1 MNSGNGGD
9 CLQDIKKLDQVLKT
23 TINAVEQGREQINS
37 FAQGARQERD
47 ETFTKLVDLKGD
59 ILDVITAVDR
69 LEKEEKLARLY
80 LMEVNR
86 NFQGYSEKDIQA
98 AYQDAQHIQIQLG
111 LMRERETQHR
121 QRRDQL
127 EKTLRRI
134 TETLERAEKLESH
147 VGLALNLLSG
157 GLHDVTIKLDE
168 LQLRQ
173 QLSVRVIKAQEE
185 ERLRVAREIHDGP
198 AQSMAN
204 VVLRAEICEKLMA
217 VEPDKVK
224 QELYDLKEMV
234 KESLHEV
241 RKIIFDLR
249 PMVLDDL
256 GVVPTLR
263 RFIAELQKRNAMSI
277 ELVVLGG
284 EERRLAGAL
293 EVAVFRIVQEALNN
307 INKHASAR
315 RAMIKMEVLPGR
327 VNISITDDGC
337 GFETDPFLHDTNMDC
352 FGLLGMRER
361 VELLEG
367 QMKISSVAGKG
378 TEIFVA
384 IPIKE

>member
-1 MNSGNGGD
+1 M
-9 CLQDIKKLDQVLKT
+9 QDIKQLDKVLKT
-23 TINAVEQGREQINS
+23 TIDAVAQGREQICS
-37 FAQGARQERD
+37 FAQSSRAERD
-47 ETFTKLVDLKGD
+47 EILSKLVDLKGD
-59 ILDVITAVDR
+59 ILDVITTVDR

-86 NFQGYSEKDIQA
+86 NFQSYSEKDIQA
-98 AYQDAQHIQIQLG
+98 AYQEAQHIQLQLG
-111 LMRERETQHR
+111 LMRERENQLR
-121 QRRDQL
+121 QKRDML
-127 EKTLRRI
+127 ELSLRRVK
-134 TETLERAEKLESH
+134 ETLEKAEKFESH

-157 GLHDVTIKLDE
+157 GLHDVAVKLDE

-204 VVLRAEICEKLMA
+204 VVLRAEICEKLMS

-234 KESLHEV
+234 KESLNEV

-263 RFIAELQKRNAMSI
+263 RFIAELQNRNEMSI

-284 EERRLAGAL
+284 EERRLSGAL

-307 INKHASAR
+307 INKHADAR
-315 RAMIKMEVLPGR
+315 RAMIKLEVLPGK
-327 VNISITDDGC
+327 VNISIADDGR
-337 GFETDPFLHDTNMDC
+337 GFETDPFVTDATMDC
-352 FGLLGMRER
+352 YGLLGMRER

-367 QMKISSVAGKG
+367 EIKISSASGQG
-378 TEIFVA
+378 TEILVS

>member
-1 MNSGNGGD
+1 M
-9 CLQDIKKLDQVLKT
+9 
-23 TINAVEQGREQINS
+23 
-37 FAQGARQERD
+37 
-47 ETFTKLVDLKGD
+47 
-59 ILDVITAVDR
+59 DR

-86 NFQGYSEKDIQA
+86 NFQAYSEKDIQA
-98 AYQDAQHIQIQLG
+98 AYMDAQHIQVQLG
-111 LMRERETQHR
+111 LMRDREKQHR
-121 QRRDQL
+121 QKRDQL
-127 EKTLRRI
+127 EKTIRRI
-134 TETLERAEKLESH
+134 TETLDKAEKIESQ
-147 VGLALNLLSG
+147 VGLALTLLSG
-157 GLHDVTIKLDE
+157 GLHDVTLKLDE

-224 QELYDLKEMV
+224 EELYDLKEMV

-263 RFIAELQKRNAMSI
+263 RFIAELQKRNTLSI

-284 EERRLAGAL
+284 EGRRLSGAL

-307 INKHASAR
+307 IIKHAGAR
-315 RAMIKMEVLPGR
+315 RAVIKLEVLPGR
-327 VNISITDDGC
+327 LNISIADDGC
-337 GFETDPFLHDTNMDC
+337 GFEADPFLNDSNMDC

-361 VELLEG
+361 VELLDG
-367 QMKISSVAGKG
+367 QMKISSQVGKG
-378 TEIFVA
+378 TEIFVT

>member
-1 MNSGNGGD
+1 M
-9 CLQDIKKLDQVLKT
+9 QDIKQLDQVLKR
-23 TINAVEQGREQINS
+23 TIEAVEEGREQIFS

-47 ETFTKLVDLKGD
+47 EILTKLVDLKGD

-86 NFQGYSEKDIQA
+86 NFKGYSEKDIQA

-121 QRRDQL
+121 QRRDQF

-134 TETLERAEKLESH
+134 TETLDRAEKLENH

-157 GLHDVTIKLDE
+157 GLQDVTVKLDE

-284 EERRLAGAL
+284 EERRLSGPL

-307 INKHASAR
+307 INKHAGAR
-315 RAMIKMEVLPGR
+315 RAMIKLEVLPGR

-337 GFETDPFLHDTNMDC
+337 GFETDPFLNDANMEC

-361 VELLEG
+361 VELLDG

-378 TEIFVA
+378 TEIFVT

>member
-1 MNSGNGGD
+1 M
-9 CLQDIKKLDQVLKT
+9 QDIKKLDQVLKT
-23 TINAVEQGREQINS
+23 TISAVEQGREQIS
-37 FAQGARQERD
+37 FFAQSARQERD
-47 ETFTKLVDLKGD
+47 EILTKLVDLKGD

-69 LEKEEKLARLY
+69 LEKEERLARLY

-86 NFQGYSEKDIQA
+86 NFQAYSEKDIQA
-98 AYQDAQHIQIQLG
+98 AYQDAQHIQVQLG
-111 LMRERETQHR
+111 LMREREAQHR
-121 QRRDQL
+121 QRRDQF
-127 EKTLRRI
+127 EKTLRRV
-134 TETLERAEKLESH
+134 TETLERAEKLESN

-157 GLHDVTIKLDE
+157 GLHDVTVKLDE

-263 RFIAELQKRNAMSI
+263 RFIAELQKRNSMSI
-277 ELVVLGG
+277 ELIVLGG
-284 EERRLAGAL
+284 EERRLSGAL

-307 INKHASAR
+307 INKHADAR
-315 RAMIKMEVLPGR
+315 RAMIKLEVLPGR

-337 GFETDPFLHDTNMDC
+337 GFEIDPFQNDTNMDC

-367 QMKISSVAGKG
+367 QMKISSIAGKG
-378 TEIFVA
+378 TEIFVT

>member
-1 MNSGNGGD
+1 
-9 CLQDIKKLDQVLKT
+9 LQDIKQLDQVLKR
-23 TINAVEQGREQINS
+23 TIEAVEEGREQIFS

-47 ETFTKLVDLKGD
+47 EILTKLVDLKGD

-86 NFQGYSEKDIQA
+86 NFKGYSEKDIQA

-121 QRRDQL
+121 QRRDQF

-134 TETLERAEKLESH
+134 TETLDRAEKLENH

-157 GLHDVTIKLDE
+157 GLQDVTVKLDE

-284 EERRLAGAL
+284 EERRLSGPL

-307 INKHASAR
+307 INKHAGAR
-315 RAMIKMEVLPGR
+315 RAMIKLEVLPGR

-337 GFETDPFLHDTNMDC
+337 GFETDPFLNDANMEC

-361 VELLEG
+361 VELLDG

-378 TEIFVA
+378 TEIFVT